1 MNPRNKAQA
10 MMEYMIL
17 MSLALLLLSIV
28 LYTLVSQMSSASTE
42 MNVDSAQKTINRL
55 KDKSNF
61 IYVLGHPS
69 RTETR
74 INIPSNVEEFYAS
87 NDLILMRVSIGSF
100 AGDAHTDVYGV
111 ARGNLTSD
119 FNSICAPDCSP
130 GNYIMVIEHT
140 APPNSAINLTVK

>member
-1 MNPRNKAQA
+1 

-28 LYTLVSQMSSASTE
+28 LYTLVSQMSGASTE

-61 IYVLGHPS
+61 IYLLGYPS

-74 INIPSNVEEFYAS
+74 VNIPSNVEEFHAS
-87 NDLILMRVSIGSF
+87 DDLILMRVSIGSF
-100 AGDAHTDVYGV
+100 AGDAYTDVYGV
-111 ARGNLTSD
+111 VRCNLTAD
-119 FNSICAPDCSP
+119 FHSICNPDCSP
-130 GNYIMVIEHT
+130 GNYLVVIEHT
-140 APPNSAINLTVK
+140 PPPNNVINLTVK

>member
-1 MNPRNKAQA
+1 
-10 MMEYMIL
+10 MEYMLL

-28 LYTLVSQMSSASTE
+28 LYTLVSQMSSVSTE
-42 MNVDSAQKTINRL
+42 MNVDSAQKAINRL

-69 RTETR
+69 RTEAR

-87 NDLILMRVSIGSF
+87 DDLILMRVSIGSF

-111 ARGNLTSD
+111 VRGNLTAD
-119 FNSICAPDCSP
+119 FNSICAPGCSP
-130 GNYIMVIEHT
+130 GNYIMVIEYT
-140 APPNSAINLTVK
+140 PPPSNVINLTVK